1 MKQVTETDM
10 IYSVIQ
16 AVYAKACGLLTQK
29 EKQTMTQDINLELT
43 KVDAEFE
50 MLACKK

>member
-1 MKQVTETDM
+1 MKKVTETDM

-16 AVYAKACGLLTQK
+16 SIYAQTCGLLTQK
-29 EKQTMTQDINLELT
+29 EKQTMTHEINLKLT

-50 MLACKK
+50 KLAYKK